1 MEIFVSKSKIV
12 KAILLGMIMTFAA
25 LFVAVKVF
33 YIIFP
38 ADRSVLTSS
47 FDIQIIPLFVGIV
60 SIIGFFMF
68 GAMTII
74 FTSRLFY
81 NEPQVII
88 NLEGIEDKRLGTGFI
103 EWKEIGFFWWNETQY
118 ASWLTINFIFAGKV
132 FQQNC
137 PVFKCFCEKA
147 NGQKGNND
155 LRIRFTD
162 LDTPIGEAWDFI
174 EKNVIK
180 PREAEDLALKP

>member
-1 MEIFVSKSKIV
+1 
-12 KAILLGMIMTFAA
+12 MTFAA

-33 YIIFP
+33 YILFP

-74 FTSRLFY
+74 FISRLFY

-118 ASWLTINFIFAGKV
+118 ASWLTINLYSPEKYFSKLSG
-132 FQQNC
+132 FQM
-137 PVFKCFCEKA
+137 FLRKA

-162 LDTPIGEAWDFI
+162 LDTPIGEVWDFI
-174 EKNVIK
+174 EENVIK
-180 PREAEDLALKP
+180 PRKMEEMAFEP